1 MYSERFSGFVR
12 SGSLPISCYSLSC
25 MSIACVLCTL
35 NDISWYCV
43 LHVFEYFLTYIVS
56 KFQFTSELCLTS
68 QSYSKN
74 MSVLFMFI
82 TTTSIFYLCLLISIS
97 SDTNHLTFPFLVLF
111 ILKTSN
117 IISAGFILIFL
128 LLTSCLLIPICV
140 HLESTSACN
149 YSFFLFCVL
158 TFVCTFSSLSLL
170 SIRYIG
176 PLYCA
181 YSGPS
186 PKSFCLSF
194 SSLSN
199 LSCIL

>member
-1 MYSERFSGFVR
+1 MYSERFSRFVR

-25 MSIACVLCTL
+25 MSIACVLCIL

-43 LHVFEYFLTYIVS
+43 VHILGYFVNYIVP

-74 MSVLFMFI
+74 MSVLFKSI
-82 TTTSIFYLCLLISIS
+82 TTTSICSLYLLISIS
-97 SDTNHLTFPFLVLF
+97 SGTNHLAFPFLVLS

-117 IISAGFILIFL
+117 IISVGFILMFL
-128 LLTSCLLIPICV
+128 FLTSFLLIPMCV

-149 YSFFLFCVL
+149 HSFFLFCVL

-170 SIRYIG
+170 
-176 PLYCA
+176 
-181 YSGPS
+181 
-186 PKSFCLSF
+186 FH
-194 SSLSN
+194 
-199 LSCIL
+199 